1 MDKEQNSD
9 EIEVYRDNSWI
20 KVQSDEL
27 QMGEIVEVKQD
38 GVFPAD
44 LMLIDQISEMAY
56 AI

>member
-27 QMGEIVEVKQD
+27 QMGEIVVVKQD